1 MSLRRGYPVAIA
13 ALVIGSTLAPIGGLA
28 AGSAVS
34 GEPALWHFGVDHGTW
49 TRAPSAGVDSDAQ
62 VDLEESERG
71 GAMVVR
77 IDLDG
82 DGAKESFVRTACG
95 NGGCEYPIFRGRGG
109 KPLGSVFGSAV
120 WVRAAK
126 AHGMP
131 AVRSYSHVESDRG
144 TVMRYEFDGTSY
156 RAAGSIEIDGE
167 RYDALLRDLA
177 QVPKP

>member
-1 MSLRRGYPVAIA
+1 MSLREWRPVAIA
-13 ALVIGSTLAPIGGLA
+13 ALVVGSTLASIGGLA
-28 AGSAVS
+28 AGSVVS

-49 TRAPSAGVDSDAQ
+49 TRTPSAGVDYDAQ

-82 DGAKESFVRTACG
+82 DGAQESFIRTACG
-95 NGGCEYPIFRGRGG
+95 NGGCEYPISRGRGG

-120 WVRAAK
+120 WVLAAR

-131 AVRSYSHVESDRG
+131 AIG
-144 TVMRYEFDGTSY
+144 MPNT
-156 RAAGSIEIDGE
+156 A
-167 RYDALLRDLA
+167 
-177 QVPKP
+177 